1 MVSNRNRVAWPSLT
15 CRLLHPWQHAG
26 QPRHADPMPSH
37 AKRLLS
43 RKDRVR
49 RSPRLCIPLGRR
61 PLWLCAALP
70 ALPALFTLPGQRLR
84 RRREPEAAQPL
95 EHAARLVDLRADGDR
110 LGARA
115 VEVVLHQLNGR
126 LARLVR
132 AVLVEDVVHVDEE
145 RAQVLRL
152 GRRGRGAARQ
162 RARQLE
168 EVEEQRLGQLLEL
181 KGAVVVLGVLGGR
194 GPRGGEVG
202 DALLLERGELV
213 VELRRRR

>member
-15 CRLLHPWQHAG
+15 CRLLHPWQHAD
-26 QPRHADPMPSH
+26 QPRHADSMPSN
-37 AKRLLS
+37 AKRPSS
-43 RKDRVR
+43 RKHRVR
-49 RSPRLCIPLGRR
+49 RGPRLCIPLGRR
-61 PLWLCAALP
+61 PLCLCAALP
-70 ALPALFTLPGQRLR
+70 ALPALPGQRIR
-84 RRREPEAAQPL
+84 IHRRREPEAAQPL